1 MVITSE
7 CLFLIYFV
15 SFRQSHKVDDKRK
28 YWKVVKVKALSR
40 GKSLIDSRW
49 VKLKYK
55 TGIFERYYARIVVN
69 GYLRKD
75 DFDLLSFERMI
86 STFWASKGWFRPFE
100 PFALTFSHVT
110 ARLASQIT
118 AIPGF
123 FAYDYDAVCAYYQCS
138 CTSTETSLREKR
150 FQDILSRMMSVSSC
164 STQFM
169 TSSSWRE
176 LPTFFAKKCTL
187 KLDLHSLKL
196 MSVAWYWWK
205 VIWRVVQ
212 HPSHPRP
219 NRT

>member
-7 CLFLIYFV
+7 SLFLIYFV

-28 YWKVVKVKALSR
+28 YLKVVKVKALSR

-55 TGIFERYYARIVVN
+55 TGIFERYYARIVVK

-86 STFWASKGWFRPFE
+86 STFWASKGLFRPFE

-176 LPTFFAKKCTL
+176 LPTLFVKKCTL

-205 VIWRVVQ
+205 VMWRVVQ

>member
-7 CLFLIYFV
+7 GLFLIYFV
-15 SFRQSHKVDDKRK
+15 SFRQSHKVDDNRK
-28 YWKVVKVKALSR
+28 YLTVVKVKDVSR

-100 PFALTFSHVT
+100 PFALTLSHVT

-123 FAYDYDAVCAYYQCS
+123 FAYDYDTVCAYYQCS

-150 FQDILSRMMSVSSC
+150 FQDILSRMMSISSC

-169 TSSSWRE
+169 TSSSWQE

>member
-1 MVITSE
+1 MSR
-7 CLFLIYFV
+7 CLSLIYFV

-28 YWKVVKVKALSR
+28 YGKVVKITNVTR
-40 GKSLIDSRW
+40 GKSLIDSHW

-55 TGIFERYYARIVVN
+55 TGIFERYYARIVVK

-86 STFWASKGWFRPFE
+86 STFWASKGWFRAFW
-100 PFALTFSHVT
+100 ALYPDFLSCCCSVSFSTHCYPWILRVWLRYSVCLLSVLLYQYRNES
-110 ARLASQIT
+110 AWK
-118 AIPGF
+118 AIPGYPLKDDECLELQY
-123 FAYDYDAVCAYYQCS
+123 AIYGLKQ
-138 CTSTETSLREKR
+138 L
-150 FQDILSRMMSVSSC
+150 
-164 STQFM
+164 
-169 TSSSWRE
+169 RE
-176 LPTFFAKKCTL
+176 LPTFSTKKCTL

-205 VIWRVVQ
+205 VMWRVVQ

>member
-28 YWKVVKVKALSR
+28 YLKVVKVKDVSR

-55 TGIFERYYARIVVN
+55 TGILEWYYSRIVVK

-75 DFDLLSFERMI
+75 DFDLLSFER
-86 STFWASKGWFRPFE
+86 WFRPVE

-110 ARLASQIT
+110 VRLASQLT

-123 FAYDYDAVCAYYQCS
+123 FAYDYDTVCAYSQCS

-176 LPTFFAKKCTL
+176 LPTFFAKKSTL

-205 VIWRVVQ
+205 VMWRMLQ
-212 HPSHPRP
+212 HPSLQWP

>member
-1 MVITSE
+1 MVSTSE
-7 CLFLIYFV
+7 CLF
-15 SFRQSHKVDDKRK
+15 
-28 YWKVVKVKALSR
+28 SR

-187 KLDLHSLKL
+187 KLDFHSLKL
-196 MSVAWYWWK
+196 ISVAWYWWK

-219 NRT
+219 DRT

>member
-15 SFRQSHKVDDKRK
+15 SFRQSHKVEDKRK

-49 VKLKYK
+49 VKLRHK
-55 TGIFERYYARIVVN
+55 TGIFERYYARIVVK

-100 PFALTFSHVT
+100 PFALTLSHVT

-123 FAYDYDAVCAYYQCS
+123 FAYDYDTVCAYYQCS

-169 TSSSWRE
+169 ASSSWRE

-205 VIWRVVQ
+205 VMWRVVQ

>member
-7 CLFLIYFV
+7 CLFL
-15 SFRQSHKVDDKRK
+15 
-28 YWKVVKVKALSR
+28 VVRVW
-40 GKSLIDSRW
+40 LILVGSNW
-49 VKLKYK
+49 YK
-55 TGIFERYYARIVVN
+55 TGIFERYYARIVVK

-123 FAYDYDAVCAYYQCS
+123 FAYDYDTVCAYYQCS

-219 NRT
+219 DRT

>member
-7 CLFLIYFV
+7 CLSLIYFV
-15 SFRQSHKVDDKRK
+15 SFRQSHKVDDNRK
-28 YWKVVKVKALSR
+28 FLTVVKVKDLSR

-55 TGIFERYYARIVVN
+55 TGIFEWYYARIVVK

-75 DFDLLSFERMI
+75 DFDLVSFERMI
-86 STFWASKGWFRPFE
+86 STFWASKGWFRRFE
-100 PFALTFSHVT
+100 TFTPTFSHVDV
-110 ARLASQIT
+110 RLASQIT

-123 FAYDYDAVCAYYQCS
+123 FVYDCDVVCAYYQCS
-138 CTSTETSLREKR
+138 CTSTETSLSEKR

-176 LPTFFAKKCTL
+176 LPAFFAKKYTL
-187 KLDLHSLKL
+187 KLEFRSLKL

-205 VIWRVVQ
+205 VMWRVVQ
-212 HPSHPRP
+212 HPRHSRP

>member
-1 MVITSE
+1 MP
-7 CLFLIYFV
+7 L
-15 SFRQSHKVDDKRK
+15 
-28 YWKVVKVKALSR
+28 KVVKVKNVSR

-49 VKLKYK
+49 VKVKYK
-55 TGIFERYYARIVVN
+55 TGILERYCACIVVK
-69 GYLRKD
+69 GYLRRD
-75 DFDLLSFERMI
+75 DFDFLSFERMI
-86 STFWASKGWFRPFE
+86 STFWASKGWCRPFE
-100 PFALTFSHVT
+100 TYALTFSHVT
-110 ARLASQIT
+110 VRLASQLT

-123 FAYDYDAVCAYYQCS
+123 FAYDYDTVCAYSQCS

-176 LPTFFAKKCTL
+176 LPTFFVKKCTL

-205 VIWRVVQ
+205 VMWRMLQ
-212 HPSHPRP
+212 HPSLQWP

>member
-1 MVITSE
+1 MVVHWVQSRNI
-7 CLFLIYFV
+7 LFQTTRTTWLLLTDGHHEWMPF
-15 SFRQSHKVDDKRK
+15 
-28 YWKVVKVKALSR
+28 SR

-55 TGIFERYYARIVVN
+55 TGIFERCYVRIVVK

-75 DFDLLSFERMI
+75 DFDLLSFDRMI
-86 STFWASKGWFRPFE
+86 STFWASKGWFQPFE

-123 FAYDYDAVCAYYQCS
+123 FEYDYDAVCAYYQCS

-176 LPTFFAKKCTL
+176 LPTFFAKKYTL

-196 MSVAWYWWK
+196 ISVVWYWWK
-205 VIWRVVQ
+205 VTWRVVQ

-219 NRT
+219 NRI